1 MGHEFTGTVVEKGD
15 DVKTLAVGDVI
26 VSPFTTSW
34 YVYLKLVGPIWAM
47 YIDYQMKRYVLLLQA
62 GLLFPLCEFFAVW
75 LPCSGWWPG

>member
-34 YVYLKLVGPIWAM
+34 YVRLGR
-47 YIDYQMKRYVLLLQA
+47 QR
-62 GLLFPLCEFFAVW
+62 G
-75 LPCSGWWPG
+75 